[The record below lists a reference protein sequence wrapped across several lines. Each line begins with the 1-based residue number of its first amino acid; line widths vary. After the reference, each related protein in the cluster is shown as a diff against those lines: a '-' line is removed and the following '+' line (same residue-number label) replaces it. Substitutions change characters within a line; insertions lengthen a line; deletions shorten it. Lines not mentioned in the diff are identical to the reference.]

1 MPEDLAPHEMALAEL
16 VWAHA
21 PIGSGELV
29 KLADQELDWK
39 KSTTYTVLR
48 KLCEK
53 GLFCNENSMVSV
65 LVTKDEYVVGRSRQ
79 FIDDNFGGSLPLF
92 IATFMG
98 RGHLNDDQ
106 VAELRHLIDE
116 YEE

>member
-1 MPEDLAPHEMALAEL
+1 MPEDLAPHEMSFAEL

-29 KLADQELDWK
+29 KLADQQLGWK

-53 GLFCNENSMVSV
+53 GLFRNENSSVSV
-65 LVTKDEYVVGRSRQ
+65 LVTKDEYVAGRSRQ
-79 FIDDNFGGSLPLF
+79 FVEDNFGGSLPLF
-92 IATFMG
+92 VATFMG
-98 RGHLNDDQ
+98 RRNLDDDQ
-106 VAELRHLIDE
+106 IAELRRLIDE